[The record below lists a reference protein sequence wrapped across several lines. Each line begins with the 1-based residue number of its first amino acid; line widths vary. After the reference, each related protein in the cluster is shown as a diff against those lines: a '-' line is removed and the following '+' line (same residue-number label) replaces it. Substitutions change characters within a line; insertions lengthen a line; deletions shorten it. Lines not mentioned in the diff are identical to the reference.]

1 MKLEYCHSETYNFGD
16 DLNPW
21 LWPKLLGNCIDESSE
36 TYFLG
41 IGTILTQKRVNERL
55 KDAKK
60 LIIFSSGAWDEEL
73 PVLDERCQ
81 VLGVRGP
88 RTAKK
93 LGLAADKAVGD
104 GAYLLRKV
112 ELPQPDF
119 QPTGVGFIPHHRSED
134 YIDWQAVCDQVGLK
148 FISAK
153 QPVDDFLIA
162 LQGCEKV
169 VTEAM
174 HGAIVADALR
184 IPWVGAKFS
193 PAFNEEKWYDFS
205 EHMGISLQLE
215 TLPFMSQFKMKIGKA
230 CENTLK
236 SALAKIFPTPNK
248 WRRLPAIFKVA
259 SDDDLAT
266 LSKKLK
272 AIADSCPGQLST
284 DERVEEVTTEQYRIV
299 QQIVADNAE

>member
-21 LWPKLLGNCIDESSE
+21 LWPKLLGDVLDDNSD

-41 IGTILTQKRVNERL
+41 IGTILTNKRVNERL

-73 PVLDERCQ
+73 PTLDERCQ

-93 LGLAADKAVGD
+93 LGLSADMGIGD

-112 ELPQPDF
+112 VLPQAESKAS
-119 QPTGVGFIPHHRSED
+119 GVGFIPHHRSED
-134 YIDWQAVCDQVGLK
+134 FIDWQAVCDQAGVK

-162 LQGCEKV
+162 LQSCEKV

-193 PAFNEEKWYDFS
+193 PAFNEEKWYDFAES
-205 EHMGISLQLE
+205 MSIKLSFYS
-215 TLPFMSQFKMKIGKA
+215 LPFMSQTRMDAGKVI
-230 CENTLK
+230 ENLIK
-236 SALAKIFPTPNK
+236 RSLSKIFPSPLK
-248 WRRLPAIFKVA
+248 WARLPVTLFTA
-259 SDDDLAT
+259 SEKDLKI
-266 LSKKLK
+266 LSDKLSSISQECDGILSEDEHVKRVTERQYQIIQKIKKSL
-272 AIADSCPGQLST
+272 
-284 DERVEEVTTEQYRIV
+284 
-299 QQIVADNAE
+299 